1 MAMGS
6 GDGDMGIING
16 LLFHLPIPLQVPLIP
31 DLDETKKKKKKPARS
46 FSKFLFTPSSET
58 VTSQDPLMPEE
69 VDPKL
74 HMKDN

>member
-31 DLDETKKKKKKPARS
+31 DLDETKKKKKNQQEASLSFCLLPALR
-46 FSKFLFTPSSET
+46 
-58 VTSQDPLMPEE
+58 Q
-69 VDPKL
+69 
-74 HMKDN
+74 